1 MTLEDLYQ
9 EIILEHY
16 RSPKNRA
23 AALEGEDVHVHHS
36 NPLCGDELDLRVD
49 VEDGR
54 VRALAFDGD
63 GCSISQA
70 SASVMTE
77 TVKGRELDDAL
88 DLAEQFRLMM
98 HGERPAREDDLGDG
112 IVFQGVAKFP
122 VRVKCALLGWMA
134 LRDALETYRAG
145 GSQHTVTHEHE
156 VET

>member
-1 MTLEDLYQ
+1 MSLDDLYQ
-9 EIILEHY
+9 QIILEHY

-23 AALEGEDVHVHHS
+23 PGLDGEDVHVHHS
-36 NPLCGDELDLRVD
+36 NPLCGDELDLRVH

-54 VRALAFDGD
+54 VHAIVFDGD

-88 DLAEQFRLMM
+88 ELSEQFRLMM
-98 HGERPAREDDLGDG
+98 HGEQPTRLEDLGDG

-134 LRDALETYRAG
+134 LRDALETFRSG
-145 GSQHTVTHEHE
+145 EHRHVVTYESE
-156 VET
+156 V

>member
-1 MTLEDLYQ
+1 MTLDDLYQ

-23 AALEGEDVHVHHS
+23 STLEGEDVHVHHS
-36 NPLCGDELDLRVD
+36 NPLCGDELDLRV
-49 VEDGR
+49 
-54 VRALAFDGD
+54 ALAEGKVAGIAFDGD

-88 DLAEQFRLMM
+88 ELAEQFRLMM
-98 HGERPAREDDLGDG
+98 HGEQPSRTDDLGDG

-134 LRDALETYRAG
+134 LRDALETYRGG
-145 GSQHTVTHEHE
+145 GSEHTVTHEHE
-156 VET
+156 A

>member
-1 MTLEDLYQ
+1 VSLDDLYQ
-9 EIILEHY
+9 QIILEHY

-23 AALEGEDVHVHHS
+23 PTLAGEDVHVHHS

-49 VEDGR
+49 VEDGH
-54 VRALAFDGD
+54 VLALAFDGD

-77 TVKGRELDDAL
+77 TVKGRALDDAL

-98 HGERPAREDDLGDG
+98 HGEHPTREDDLGDG

-134 LRDALETYRAG
+134 LRDALETYSAG
-145 GSQHTVTHEHE
+145 QATHTVTHDA
-156 VET
+156 

>member
-1 MTLEDLYQ
+1 MSLDDLYQ
-9 EIILEHY
+9 QIILEHY

-23 AALEGEDVHVHHS
+23 ASLEGEDVHVHHS
-36 NPLCGDELDLRVD
+36 NPLCGDELDLRIA

-54 VRALAFDGD
+54 VHALVFDGD

-77 TVKGRELDDAL
+77 TIKGRGLGDAL

-98 HGERPAREDDLGDG
+98 HGEQPTRLDDLGDA
-112 IVFQGVAKFP
+112 IVFEGVAKFP

-134 LRDALETYRAG
+134 LRDALETYQSG
-145 GSQHTVTHEHE
+145 EHEHVVTHEHE
-156 VET
+156 A

>member
-1 MTLEDLYQ
+1 MSLDDLYQ
-9 EIILEHY
+9 QIILEHY

-23 AALEGEDVHVHHS
+23 PSLEGEDVHVHHS

-49 VEDGR
+49 VEDDR
-54 VRALAFDGD
+54 VAALVFDGD

-77 TVKGRELDDAL
+77 TVKGRALDDAL
-88 DLAEQFRLMM
+88 DLTEQFRLMM
-98 HGERPAREDDLGDG
+98 HGDTPSREDDLGDG

-134 LRDALETYRAG
+134 LKDALETYRNGEHAH
-145 GSQHTVTHEHE
+145 SVTIDGEA
-156 VET
+156 

>member
-1 MTLEDLYQ
+1 MTLDDLYQ

-23 AALEGEDVHVHHS
+23 PALEGEDVHVHHS
-36 NPLCGDELDLRVD
+36 NPLCGDELDLRVAI
-49 VEDGR
+49 DGDR
-54 VRALAFDGD
+54 IGGIAFDGD

-70 SASVMTE
+70 STSVMTE
-77 TVKGRELDDAL
+77 TVKGRRMDDAL

-98 HGERPAREDDLGDG
+98 HGETPPRADDLGDG
-112 IVFQGVAKFP
+112 IVFQGVSKFP

-145 GSQHTVTHEHE
+145 DTQHTVTHDQE
-156 VET
+156 V